1 LIEFQTSNSLC
12 FYLIPFCKEQILKL
26 LTPLR
31 AAILMA
37 VAAVSLTGCQL
48 SSSELPAISDSGTKN
63 SGHVVWHDLI
73 TPNLAQS
80 QAFYASVFGWQ
91 FQAVNDS
98 YTLASLDGKLIAG
111 MAELDN
117 KQNASHWLSLIS
129 SKDIAGVS
137 EKTIKAGGKVLV
149 SSTEI
154 KGRGTIAVLEDPQG
168 AVFSLINT
176 VSGDPETQQ
185 TDNSWIWQEV
195 WSDNPEQSKA
205 FYQSLGNYSAQSK
218 PLNNGNYSYLALN
231 GKPAIGFVKKPDAE
245 IGNTWVNYIKV
256 ADIDAT
262 LLKVTSAGG
271 IVLMAPS
278 DKVRSGSVAII
289 RDPAGAGIVIQEQ
302 M

>member
-1 LIEFQTSNSLC
+1 MT
-12 FYLIPFCKEQILKL
+12 PFCKEQTLKV

-31 AAILMA
+31 AAILIA
-37 VAAVSLTGCQL
+37 VTAVSLTGCQL
-48 SSSELPAISDSGTKN
+48 TSSELPAISDSGTKN

-80 QAFYASVFGWQ
+80 QAFYSSVFGWQ

-129 SKDIAGVS
+129 SKDIAAVS

-176 VSGDPETQQ
+176 VNGDPEAQQ
-185 TDNSWIWQEV
+185 TDNGWIWQEV

-231 GKPAIGFVKKPDAE
+231 GTPAIGFVKKPDAE

-256 ADIDAT
+256 ADVDAT
-262 LLKVTSAGG
+262 LLKVTAAGG
-271 IVLMAPS
+271 IVLMAPN
-278 DKVRSGSVAII
+278 DKVRNGSVAII

>member
-1 LIEFQTSNSLC
+1 M
-12 FYLIPFCKEQILKL
+12 KV

-31 AAILMA
+31 ATILMA
-37 VAAVSLTGCQL
+37 VTAVSLTGCQL
-48 SSSELPAISDSGTKN
+48 TSSELPAISDSGTKN

-80 QAFYASVFGWQ
+80 QTFYGSVFGWQ

-129 SKDIAGVS
+129 SKDIAAVS
-137 EKTIKAGGKVLV
+137 KKTIKAGGKVLV

-176 VSGDPETQQ
+176 VNGDPETHQ
-185 TDNSWIWQEV
+185 TDNGWIWQEV

-205 FYQSLGNYSAQSK
+205 FYQSLGNYSAQNK

-231 GKPAIGFVKKPDAE
+231 GTPAIGFVKKPDAE

-256 ADIDAT
+256 ADVDAT
-262 LLKVTSAGG
+262 LLKVTAAGG
-271 IVLMAPS
+271 IVLMAPN

>member
-1 LIEFQTSNSLC
+1 MIEFQTSNSLC

-26 LTPLR
+26 LTPFR

-176 VSGDPETQQ
+176 VNGDPETHQ
-185 TDNSWIWQEV
+185 TDNSWVWQEV

>member
-1 LIEFQTSNSLC
+1 
-12 FYLIPFCKEQILKL
+12 
-26 LTPLR
+26 
-31 AAILMA
+31 MA
-37 VAAVSLTGCQL
+37 VTAVSLTGCQL
-48 SSSELPAISDSGTKN
+48 TSSELPAISDSGTKN

-80 QAFYASVFGWQ
+80 QAFYSSVFGWQ
-91 FQAVNDS
+91 FEAINDS

-129 SKDIAGVS
+129 SKDIAAVS
-137 EKTIKAGGKVLV
+137 EKTIKAGGIVLV

-176 VSGDPETQQ
+176 VNGDPETQQ
-185 TDNSWIWQEV
+185 TDNGWIWQEV

-205 FYQSLGNYSAQSK
+205 FYQSLGNYSAQNK
-218 PLNNGNYSYLALN
+218 PLSNGNYSYLALN
-231 GKPAIGFVKKPDAE
+231 GTPAIGFVKKPDAE

-256 ADIDAT
+256 ADVDAT
-262 LLKVTSAGG
+262 LLKVTAAGG
-271 IVLMAPS
+271 IVLMAPN

>member
-1 LIEFQTSNSLC
+1 M
-12 FYLIPFCKEQILKL
+12 KL

-31 AAILMA
+31 ATILMA
-37 VAAVSLTGCQL
+37 VTAVSLTGCQL
-48 SSSELPAISDSGTKN
+48 TSSELPAISDSGTKN

-80 QAFYASVFGWQ
+80 QTFYGSVFGWQ

-111 MAELDN
+111 IAELDN

-129 SKDIAGVS
+129 SKDIAAVS

-176 VSGDPETQQ
+176 VNGDPETHQ
-185 TDNSWIWQEV
+185 TDNSWVWQEV

-231 GKPAIGFVKKPDAE
+231 GTPAIGFVKKPDAE

-256 ADIDAT
+256 ADVDAT
-262 LLKVTSAGG
+262 LLKVTAAGG
-271 IVLMAPS
+271 IVLMAPN

>member
-1 LIEFQTSNSLC
+1 MLLLT
-12 FYLIPFCKEQILKL
+12 PFCKEQTLKV

-37 VAAVSLTGCQL
+37 VTAVSLTGCQL
-48 SSSELPAISDSGTKN
+48 TSSELPAISDSGTKN

-80 QAFYASVFGWQ
+80 QAFYSSVFGWQ
-91 FQAVNDS
+91 FQAINDS

-129 SKDIAGVS
+129 SKDIAAVS

-176 VSGDPETQQ
+176 VNGDPEAQQ
-185 TDNSWIWQEV
+185 TDNGWIWQEV

-231 GKPAIGFVKKPDAE
+231 GTPAIGFVKKPDAE

-256 ADIDAT
+256 ADVDAT
-262 LLKVTSAGG
+262 LLKVTAAGG
-271 IVLMAPS
+271 IVLMAPN
-278 DKVRSGSVAII
+278 DKVRNGSVAII
-289 RDPAGAGIVIQEQ
+289 RDPAGAGIVIQEP

>member
-1 LIEFQTSNSLC
+1 MT
-12 FYLIPFCKEQILKL
+12 PFCKEQTLKV

-31 AAILMA
+31 AAILIA
-37 VAAVSLTGCQL
+37 VTAVSLTGCQL
-48 SSSELPAISDSGTKN
+48 TSSELPAISDSGTKN

-80 QAFYASVFGWQ
+80 QAFYSSVFGWQ

-129 SKDIAGVS
+129 SKDIAAVS

-176 VSGDPETQQ
+176 VNGDPEAQQ
-185 TDNSWIWQEV
+185 TDNGWIWQEV

-205 FYQSLGNYSAQSK
+205 FYQSLGNYSAQNK

-231 GKPAIGFVKKPDAE
+231 GTPAIGFVKKPDAE

-256 ADIDAT
+256 ADLDAT
-262 LLKVTSAGG
+262 LLKVTAAGG
-271 IVLMAPS
+271 IVLMAPN

>member
-1 LIEFQTSNSLC
+1 
-12 FYLIPFCKEQILKL
+12 LKL

-31 AAILMA
+31 AAILIA
-37 VAAVSLTGCQL
+37 VTAVSLTGCQL
-48 SSSELPAISDSGTKN
+48 TSSELPAISDSGTKN

-80 QAFYASVFGWQ
+80 QAFYSSVFGWQ
-91 FQAVNDS
+91 FQVVNDS

-129 SKDIAGVS
+129 SKDIAAVS

-176 VSGDPETQQ
+176 VNGDPEAQQ
-185 TDNSWIWQEV
+185 TDNGWIWQEV

-231 GKPAIGFVKKPDAE
+231 GTPAIGFVKKPDAE

-256 ADIDAT
+256 ADVDAT
-262 LLKVTSAGG
+262 LLKVTAAGG
-271 IVLMAPS
+271 IVLMAPN
-278 DKVRSGSVAII
+278 DKVRNGSVAII